1 MLTLSRKQ
9 MTVLFLILVSFI
21 VALVA
26 SMAILHAANPH
37 IWQQVQDL
45 LPNTVNHY

>member
-26 SMAILHAANPH
+26 SMAVLHSTNPEL
-37 IWQQVQDL
+37 WDKVLKLVPDV
-45 LPNTVNHY
+45 VNHY

>member
-21 VALVA
+21 VALAA
-26 SMAILHAANPH
+26 SMAILHAANP
-37 IWQQVQDL
+37 DL
-45 LPNTVNHY
+45 WGKVLQFVPDTVSHY